1 MAEYSFEQLYAW
13 LLEEKRSLKWGMISF
28 MDREKLNRLL
38 LQVYI
43 RRFKTDSYLKPL
55 TGSIENGPDRR
66 FALNQFTLDW
76 PRLGFLGGD
85 ANDSTARL
93 TTQVMSGTQLGLRN
107 AAGEWEVR
115 EIRETSPLLGPELN
129 LKLLLANVP
138 GVVGEEGRVRL
149 DLKESS
155 DFSIN
160 VSDDPGEQRLVGEWF
175 KQKFDGLEAPERV
188 FTLGQIEAGGD
199 PLLRAKSFA
208 LRTQA
213 RKRDPDDDEG
223 AVLAMVRFEGDEEGN
238 IPGNDFRYLLP
249 NDMSYDAT
257 VLVEPSRIMLAQ
269 LVESLKTVVRGV
281 EFDVVHDEEGRLVG
295 AVAKSGEMSIAAQTL
310 EHKFTTDPDMLGRTL
325 NVTFKVFMDEVVI
338 KLDKVFKV
346 SINDD
351 EVEIEWHVTG
361 VMAIEPISL
370 DDDTGMIGRT
380 LDKDWVDTSE
390 FYRRTQDDFSY
401 KFICSYELDSSGV
414 ALKFVALNLE
424 EIHAPAP
431 VIGDIKLPEVPP
443 VDQDYWIIFNLMM
456 FYLSF
461 MIVQIHSF
469 LHAVFSAV
477 EGVETPSVEVLLRE
491 AFETNFEFT
500 SPLRELVDN
509 TIKLN
514 FGNALISQSLYAPGD
529 LVFFG
534 AVNPTV
540 TAFAI
545 DPMQHTLV
553 AGSAPLQFNTVPAHP
568 GLIRWTCEPVLDSVS
583 NGQIGSIDEHTGL
596 YTPPAASDFDGDFVR
611 LRVNARHIDT
621 DFSSSALMTV
631 LRSGLHISPLL
642 YVTQVN
648 STPPT
653 VNLRAGYLGDV
664 TNLKW
669 EPPQYGQL
677 AADGKTA
684 VYTPPAVMPP
694 LDGYPDE
701 LASFALD
708 KITLSD
714 STDGETARV
723 ALVITE
729 GNAGL
734 PMKITREVDVAA
746 GTVQLKA
753 KVGNVELTPAQAQWK
768 VVYGSGVIDPNTGI
782 YTHDASSSDPFAVIS
797 ATHDT
802 VYYGVSH
809 QYVVQTLP
817 PARLEDAVRGVGA
830 FQLPKV

>member
-1 MAEYSFEQLYAW
+1 MAEYNFEQLYAW
-13 LLEEKRSLKWGMISF
+13 LKEEERSLNWGMISF

-55 TGSIENGPDRR
+55 TGSIENGADRR

-76 PRLGFLGGD
+76 PRLGFLGGH

-93 TTQVMSGTQLGLRN
+93 TTQIMSGTQLGLRN

-115 EIRETSPLLGPELN
+115 EIRETSPLLGPELH

-213 RKRDPDDDEG
+213 RMRDADDDEG
-223 AVLAMVRFEGDEEGN
+223 AVLAMVRFEGDEEGH

-249 NDMSYDAT
+249 SDRPYDAT
-257 VLVEPSRIMLAQ
+257 VLFGPTRIMLAQ
-269 LVESLKTVVRGV
+269 LVQSLKTIVSNV
-281 EFDVVHDEEGRLVG
+281 EFDLRHDEEGRLIG
-295 AVAKSGEMSIAAQTL
+295 AVAKNGEMIIEEQTL
-310 EHKFTTDPDMLGRTL
+310 THMFWSEPIQGIPLL
-325 NVTFKVFMDEVVI
+325 VTFIAYVPKIVL
-338 KLDKVFKV
+338 KLGQEFEV
-346 SINDD
+346 SINGNK
-351 EVEIEWHVTG
+351 VEIKWKIEG
-361 VMAIEPISL
+361 VL
-370 DDDTGMIGRT
+370 GMIPAYFNDQTNFIKRM
-380 LDKDWVDTSE
+380 LDSGFFDSSE
-390 FYRRTQDDFSY
+390 FFRYTEDDFSY
-401 KFICSYELDSSGV
+401 TFTSTYELEDVDGGR
-414 ALKFVALNLE
+414 LKFVSLE
-424 EIHAPAP
+424 VLEHKAAAP
-431 VIGDIKLPEVPP
+431 VLGEIKVIKRPP
-443 VDQDYWIIFNLMM
+443 VDSEEAYFFALLDLMLAPIITVMWALFHN
-456 FYLSF
+456 FF
-461 MIVQIHSF
+461 KGID
-469 LHAVFSAV
+469 V
-477 EGVETPSVEVLLRE
+477 EVPSVEGILRE
-491 AFETNFEFT
+491 AFEKNFKFT
-500 SPLRELVDN
+500 SNLRELVDQ

-514 FGNALISQSLYAPGD
+514 FGNALIGQDQFAPRD
-529 LVFFG
+529 IAFFG

-677 AADGKTA
+677 TADGKTA

-694 LDGYPDE
+694 LDDYPDE
-701 LASFALD
+701 SASFALD

-723 ALVITE
+723 ALVITK

-753 KVGNVELTPAQAQWK
+753 KVGNVELTPDQAQWK
-768 VVYGSGVIDPNTGI
+768 VVYGSGVIDPITGI
-782 YTHDASSSDPFAVIS
+782 YTHDASSSDPFAVIT

-817 PARLEDAVRGVGA
+817 PARLEEAVRGVGA

>member
-1 MAEYSFEQLYAW
+1 MAEYNFEQLYAW
-13 LLEEKRSLKWGMISF
+13 LQEEERSLNWGMISF

-55 TGSIENGPDRR
+55 TGSIENGADRR

-76 PRLGFLGGD
+76 PRLGFLGGH

-93 TTQVMSGTQLGLRN
+93 TTQIMSGTQLGLRN

-175 KQKFDGLEAPERV
+175 KQMFDGLEAPERV

-213 RKRDPDDDEG
+213 RMRDADDDEG
-223 AVLAMVRFEGDEEGN
+223 AVLAMVRFEGDEEGH

-249 NDMSYDAT
+249 SDRPYDAT
-257 VLVEPSRIMLAQ
+257 VLFGPTRIMLAQ
-269 LVESLKTVVRGV
+269 LVQSLKTIVSNV
-281 EFDVVHDEEGRLVG
+281 EFDLRHDEEGRLIG
-295 AVAKSGEMSIAAQTL
+295 AVAKNGEMIIEEQILTHTFESEPIQGIPLLVLFEAEVPKIVLKL
-310 EHKFTTDPDMLGRTL
+310 EKEFG
-325 NVTFKVFMDEVVI
+325 
-338 KLDKVFKV
+338 V
-346 SINDD
+346 SINGNK
-351 EVEIEWHVTG
+351 VEIKWKIEG
-361 VMAIEPISL
+361 VLGLKPVYFNDQL
-370 DDDTGMIGRT
+370 GFIGRM
-380 LDKDWVDTSE
+380 LVSGFFDPSE
-390 FYRRTQDDFSY
+390 FFSYTEDDFSY
-401 KFICSYELDSSGV
+401 TFTSTYELEDVDGGS
-414 ALKFVALNLE
+414 LKFVSLE
-424 EIHAPAP
+424 VVEHKAAAP
-431 VIGDIKLPEVPP
+431 VLGEIKVKEPPP
-443 VDQDYWIIFNLMM
+443 VGSEEAYFLALLSMMLAPIITVMWALFHN
-456 FYLSF
+456 FF
-461 MIVQIHSF
+461 KGID
-469 LHAVFSAV
+469 V
-477 EGVETPSVEVLLRE
+477 EVPSVEGILRE
-491 AFETNFEFT
+491 AFEKNFKFT
-500 SPLRELVDN
+500 SNLRELVDQ

-514 FGNALISQSLYAPGD
+514 FGNALIGQDQFAPRD
-529 LVFFG
+529 IAFFG

-568 GLIRWTCEPVLDSVS
+568 DLIRWTCEPVLDSVS

-669 EPPQYGQL
+669 ESPQYGQL
-677 AADGKTA
+677 TADGKTA

-694 LDGYPDE
+694 LDDYPDKP
-701 LASFALD
+701 ASFALD

-714 STDGETARV
+714 STDGGGARV

-729 GNAGL
+729 GNESL
-734 PMKITREVDVAA
+734 PMRITREVDVAA

-753 KVGNVELTPAQAQWK
+753 KVGSAELTPDKVQWK
-768 VVYGSGVIDPNTGI
+768 VVYGSGAIDPNTFI
-782 YTHDASSSDPFAVIS
+782 YTHDASSSDPFAVIT
-797 ATHDT
+797 ATHNAGD
-802 VYYGVSH
+802 YGVAH

-817 PARLEDAVRGVGA
+817 PARLEEAVRGVGA